1 LFQDSN
7 VENLSLVNQNIIK
20 CSKCVRLSEY
30 IKNVGTKKVKR
41 FKNLNY
47 WSKPVC
53 GFGDLNANLIII
65 GLAPAAHGGNRTGR
79 MFTGDSSGDWLM
91 KALYNYAFCNHPFSN
106 DTSDGLLLNNV
117 YITSTVK
124 CAPPKNKP
132 LLVEISNCNEYL
144 TMELKLLDKTSK
156 IFLTLG
162 KLAFDEFCKIH
173 KIKGIKFKHGLIYQI
188 GNSNKILI
196 ASYHPSRQNTNTG
209 KLTWSMWTNI
219 FRQISDIL
227 GSCRNKN
234 FDIC

>member
-1 LFQDSN
+1 MFQDSN
-7 VENLSLVNQNIIK
+7 LENLILVNQSIIK

-41 FKNLNY
+41 FKNIQY

-79 MFTGDSSGDWLM
+79 MFTGDSSGNWLV
-91 KALYNYAFCNHPFSN
+91 KALYEYNFCNQPFSN
-106 DTSDGLLLNNV
+106 DTNDGLVLNNV

-144 TMELKLLDKTSK
+144 TKELQLLGKTSK

-173 KIKGIKFKHGLIYQI
+173 KIKSIKFKHGLIYHI

-196 ASYHPSRQNTNTG
+196 SSYHPSRQNTNTG
-209 KLTWSMWTNI
+209 RLTWSMWINV

-227 GSCRNKN
+227 DSYRNKN
-234 FDIC
+234 YI

>member
-1 LFQDSN
+1 MFQDFN
-7 VENLSLVNQNIIK
+7 LENLILLNQSIAK

-41 FKNLNY
+41 FKNINY

-53 GFGDLNANLIII
+53 GFGDINADLIII

-79 MFTGDSSGDWLM
+79 MFTGDSSGDWLV
-91 KALYNYAFCNHPFSN
+91 KALYEYNFCNQPFSN
-106 DTSDGLLLNNV
+106 DTNDGLILNNV
-117 YITSTVK
+117 YITSAVK

-144 TMELKLLDKTSK
+144 IKELKLLSKTSK

-173 KIKGIKFKHGLIYQI
+173 KIKSIKFRHGLIYHI

-196 ASYHPSRQNTNTG
+196 SSYHPSRQNTNTG
-209 KLTWSMWTNI
+209 KLTWSMWIDI
-219 FRQISDIL
+219 FRQISDIRL
-227 GSCRNKN
+227 
-234 FDIC
+234 I

>member
-1 LFQDSN
+1 LFEDSTLG
-7 VENLSLVNQNIIK
+7 NLILVNQSIIT

-30 IKNVGTKKVKR
+30 IRNIGTKKVNR
-41 FKNLNY
+41 FKNVEY

-79 MFTGDSSGDWLM
+79 MFTGDSSGDWLV
-91 KALYNYAFCNHPFSN
+91 KALYKYDFCNQPFSN
-106 DTSDGLLLNNV
+106 DKNDGLVLNNV

-132 LLVEISNCNEYL
+132 LLVEISNCNVYL
-144 TMELKLLDKTSK
+144 TQELKLLEKTSK

-173 KIKGIKFKHGLIYQI
+173 KIKSLKFKHGLVYHIH
-188 GNSNKILI
+188 NTNKILI
-196 ASYHPSRQNTNTG
+196 SSYHPSRQNTNTG
-209 KLTWSMWTNI
+209 KLTWSMWIKI
-219 FRQISDIL
+219 FRQVSSIL
-227 GSCRNKN
+227 DS
-234 FDIC
+234 I